1 MNKVGY
7 DFLTQKKNN
16 LVSESDLTDIIASRI
31 LSVSGIS
38 VEDKERLINDTQ
50 IEIEIIHP
58 DKFNSIKCRGRIN
71 QVELL

>member
-1 MNKVGY
+1 MI
-7 DFLTQKKNN
+7 FLLKKKNN
-16 LVSESDLTDIIASRI
+16 FVSESELTDIIASRI

-38 VEDKERLINDTQ
+38 IEDKERLINDTQ

-58 DKFNSIKCRGRIN
+58 NKFNSIKCEGRIN